1 MRSHNYLFC
10 SFFWIFFGCYVWKMC
25 IGDEHC
31 VRRLIHKISEQRKE
45 QRAERWHLV
54 DGNRASQSSLY
65 FIFFCVLFLFW
76 MNCISRR
83 YTFCLETASID
94 IYWHVCLLLLLL
106 LLNILITFPLFMNWL
121 QTLSRWASAFTP
133 HGCVCCMHSVHPICC
148 DRWERS
154 EFMNGKLTVFFCYW
168 AKRSQITNNC
178 QNEPALKRYDSLAFY
193 LYVFFAASFAFVIC
207 LFVFWIS
214 FVRAW
219 FQLLVVSFSLSISFA
234 CSRSAGI
241 YVSN

>member
-1 MRSHNYLFC
+1 
-10 SFFWIFFGCYVWKMC
+10 MC
-25 IGDEHC
+25 IGDEHS

-65 FIFFCVLFLFW
+65 FILFCVLFLFW

-106 LLNILITFPLFMNWL
+106 LLLNILITFPLFMNWL
-121 QTLSRWASAFTP
+121 QTLSLDELLHLLRTAVYAASDMLRSMGTQR
-133 HGCVCCMHSVHPICC
+133 IY
-148 DRWERS
+148 ERKI
-154 EFMNGKLTVFFCYW
+154 NCFFCYW
-168 AKRSQITNNC
+168 AKRSQITNDC

-193 LYVFFAASFAFVIC
+193 LYVF
-207 LFVFWIS
+207 
-214 FVRAW
+214 
-219 FQLLVVSFSLSISFA
+219 LLLHSHL
-234 CSRSAGI
+234 
-241 YVSN
+241 